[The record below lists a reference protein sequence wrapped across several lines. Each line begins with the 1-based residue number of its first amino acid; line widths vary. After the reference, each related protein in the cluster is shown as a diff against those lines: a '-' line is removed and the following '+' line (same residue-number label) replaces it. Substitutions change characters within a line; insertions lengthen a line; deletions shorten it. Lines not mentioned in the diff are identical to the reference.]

1 MTCYEGL
8 SILLQV
14 FIAVVATATCVV
26 YFYQLRVM
34 SKQLSAMQESSKA
47 QSGLELIAFLQAAEV
62 RDARHH
68 VRESLSQKPLKEWTT
83 KDRKFAAQVV
93 ANYDVAAALLRE
105 GLGPVSLIAG
115 NWGPSIKHCFDV
127 LKPYID
133 EQRSRDGG
141 CASYWSNFEWLNG
154 QC

>member
-8 SILLQV
+8 SILLQI

-34 SKQLSAMQESSKA
+34 SGQLAAMQESSKA
-47 QSGLELIAFLQAAEV
+47 QSGLELVAFLQSPGIRE
-62 RDARHH
+62 ARHH
-68 VRESLSQKPLKEWTT
+68 VRESLSKKPLSDWTAE
-83 KDRKFAAQVV
+83 DRKFAALVV
-93 ANYDVAAALLRE
+93 ANYDVAAALIRE
-105 GLGPVSLIAG
+105 GLGPATLITG

-133 EQRSRDGG
+133 EQRSRGGG
-141 CASYWSNFEWLNG
+141 CVSYWSNFEWLRD

>member
-8 SILLQV
+8 SVLLQV

-26 YFYQLRVM
+26 YYYQLSVM
-34 SKQLSAMQESSKA
+34 SRQLNAMQESSKA
-47 QSGLELIAFLQAAEV
+47 QSGLELVAFLQTPEV
-62 RDARHH
+62 REARRH
-68 VRESLSQKPLKEWTT
+68 VRESLAKKPLADWTSD
-83 KDRKFAAQVV
+83 DRKTAALVV
-93 ANYDVAAALLRE
+93 ANYDVAAALIRE

-115 NWGPSIKHCFDV
+115 NWGPSIKHCFEI
-127 LKPYID
+127 LRPYIE

-141 CASYWSNFEWLNG
+141 CATYWSNFEWLYS